1 MTPDRPVL
9 DVNVDMGE
17 SYGRWQL
24 GDDAAIMPYISSAS
38 IACGYHAGD
47 PGTMRRTVRSAIE
60 HGVQIGAHISLPD
73 LLGFGRRRMAISPE
87 ELRDYA
93 TYQIGALAAFAA
105 SEGGSLGHVKPHGS
119 LYAMC
124 VADPELA
131 GAVAQ
136 AIADID
142 RELLLL
148 LLNAD
153 VAPAVE
159 AHGVQL
165 VTEAFVDL
173 EYGPDG
179 VMIIEPTKREWDP
192 ERVARRALRV
202 ALEHR
207 IDATDGT
214 DVQTD
219 APTVCIHGDGPNAVE
234 IARTVKERLEAA
246 GVAIAPLGRTLRR
259 TPSVGA
265 QR

>member
-1 MTPDRPVL
+1 MTAGRPSL

-24 GDDAAIMPYISSAS
+24 GDDAAMMPYISSAS

-47 PGTMRRTVRSAIE
+47 PATMRRTVRSAVE

-93 TYQIGALAAFAA
+93 TYQIGALAAFARA
-105 SEGGSLGHVKPHGS
+105 EGAGLGHVKPHGS

-124 VADPELA
+124 VGDPELA
-131 GAVAQ
+131 GAVAH

-142 RELLLL
+142 RDMLLL

-159 AHGVQL
+159 AHGVKL

-173 EYGPDG
+173 EYGTDG
-179 VMIIEPTKREWDP
+179 VMIIEPTKQRWDP
-192 ERVARRALRV
+192 ERVARRAVRV

-207 IDATDGT
+207 IDATDGS
-214 DVQTD
+214 DVETD
-219 APTVCIHGDGPNAVE
+219 APTICIHGDGPNAVE
-234 IARTVKERLEAA
+234 IARTVKERLEEA
-246 GVAIAPLGRTLRR
+246 GVALTPLAQIAGGVEAHR
-259 TPSVGA
+259 
-265 QR
+265 